1 MIFLNIT
8 SNYNITDL
16 SDNYYYHNFFILS
29 LFLLYG
35 SIRLI
40 NTINSINCDYDPY
53 GLRTT
58 GDDEQ

>member
-1 MIFLNIT
+1 MIFLNVR

-35 SIRLI
+35 GIRLI
-40 NTINSINCDYDPY
+40 NTINIEYDPY

-58 GDDEQ
+58 GDDE

>member
-35 SIRLI
+35 SIKL
-40 NTINSINCDYDPY
+40 INSINCEYDLY